1 MLPPGLGTAWVTR
14 SLAATVAVGA
24 LIAGGSAAGAGSA
37 SPGPAATSAAGI
49 CGTAGSR
56 PPTRFTHVILI
67 VLENHSYGDILG
79 APGSPSAAAAPF
91 TNALA
96 AACGVGTNYHSV
108 THPSLP
114 NYLALTAGS
123 TFGVTSDC
131 HCTFPVGGI
140 FAQAA
145 LNGLSWTAYAEG
157 MPSAC
162 DRVHGFGGLYTQR
175 HNPPVLYARLSTCAA
190 HDLPL
195 GSTSSGP
202 LAHALSS
209 RRLANY
215 VFIAPDL
222 CHDMHSCSISS
233 GDAWLAA
240 WIPRIARSYA
250 YQHRATA
257 IFITVD
263 EGSDGT
269 VGNGEVCA
277 DHPTDKSCHV
287 PLLVISRYVRAGT
300 VVSAPL
306 THYSLLRLSEH
317 LLGLPALRN
326 AATAHGAGGFGL

>member
-1 MLPPGLGTAWVTR
+1 MLSGGLGMTWVTR
-14 SLAATVAVGA
+14 SLLATVVVGA
-24 LIAGGSAAGAGSA
+24 LLVGGSAAGAGTM
-37 SPGPAATSAAGI
+37 SPGPAASSAAGI
-49 CGTAGSR
+49 CGTATS
-56 PPTRFTHVILI
+56 PPPGRFTHVILI

-79 APGSPSAAAAPF
+79 PSGSLAAASAPF

-96 AACGVGTNYHSV
+96 AACGTATNYHSV

-123 TFGVTSDC
+123 TFGVTNDC

-140 FAQAA
+140 FVQAA
-145 LNGLSWTAYAEG
+145 LSHLSWAAYAEG
-157 MPSAC
+157 MPSPC
-162 DRVHGFGGLYTQR
+162 DRVHGDAGLYTQR
-175 HNPPVLYARLSTCAA
+175 HNPPVLYSRLSTCTT

-209 RRLANY
+209 RHLANY

-240 WIPRIARSYA
+240 WIPRIAASYA
-250 YQHRATA
+250 YRHRATA
-257 IFITVD
+257 ILITFD
-263 EGSDGT
+263 EGSDGNL
-269 VGNGEVCA
+269 GNGEVCA
-277 DHPTDKSCHV
+277 AHPNDESCHV
-287 PLLVISRYVRAGT
+287 PFLVISRYVHAGT

-317 LLGLPALRN
+317 LLGLPPLRN
-326 AATAHGAGGFGL
+326 AVTAHDAGGFGL